1 MMYIWASH
9 LHTLFIRLYEDLYLM
24 IKVVWFIVLHFVDND
39 MQNSLK
45 IFHKKKNQSDL
56 QYYLQKVSLKVRLG
70 GNNQLKLYMHFL
82 AFAFPLSIYGRSHQL
97 KLPGGNGLSQ
107 QEFELA
113 DGKWQK

>member
-1 MMYIWASH
+1 MSLTFTH
-9 LHTLFIRLYEDLYLM
+9 LIKLYENLYLM
-24 IKVVWFIVLHFVDND
+24 IKVVRFIILHLVDND

-82 AFAFPLSIYGRSHQL
+82 AFAFPLSKYGRSCQL
-97 KLPGGNGLSQ
+97 KLPG
-107 QEFELA
+107 EKKWFESA
-113 DGKWQK
+113 GV